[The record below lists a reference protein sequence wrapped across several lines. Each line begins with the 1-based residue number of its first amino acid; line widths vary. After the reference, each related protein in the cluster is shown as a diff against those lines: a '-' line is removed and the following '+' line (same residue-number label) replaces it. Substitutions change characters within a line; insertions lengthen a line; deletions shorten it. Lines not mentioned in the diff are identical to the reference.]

1 VAKVRIDRVTDT
13 RGDQPPVP
21 WAVKVVTGTFINTG
35 DPIFHWEVEV
45 TTLAD
50 LARIANHT
58 DVHLIVD
65 FAANGEVTNVT
76 IYDDYI
82 E

>member
-1 VAKVRIDRVTDT
+1 MAQARIDKVSDW
-13 RGDQPPVP
+13 RGDQPTVP
-21 WAVKVVTGTFINTG
+21 WAVRVETGKFINTG

-45 TTLAD
+45 NTLAD
-50 LARIANHT
+50 LARISNHA

-65 FAANGEVTNVT
+65 FATNGEVTQVT